1 MNKDV
6 TKLDPKMLEILRALQ
21 NGKSLPK
28 PFCSDTLV
36 LKTYIAGTQYSSA
49 KKIAGSI
56 KEGNYLIFQREAK
69 NPNDNMAI
77 KIMDLDKNKLGY
89 VPRAKNEVISNLM
102 DAGKTIFGI
111 IDKKDWSEDY
121 LRLDISIYLREL

>member
-1 MNKDV
+1 
-6 TKLDPKMLEILRALQ
+6 MLEILRALQ
-21 NGKSLPK
+21 SGKSLPK
-28 PFCSDTLV
+28 PFSSNTLV

-56 KEGNYLIFQREAK
+56 KEGNYLIFQREEK
-69 NPNDNMAI
+69 NPHDNMAI

-121 LRLDISIYLREL
+121 LNLEISIYLKEF